1 MAFLEKIMEKLGFK
15 AKGRELM
22 IKCVTSITY
31 SMKINGKLR
40 GHIILSRGL
49 RQGDPLSPYL
59 FLLYAEGL
67 SALIKSAINSGQL
80 GGYICL
86 ARRAKIISFFFSN
99 DSLIFYRASLEE
111 CCALQRVL

>member
-80 GGYICL
+80 GGVYLFGGEGQNYLI
-86 ARRAKIISFFFSN
+86 FFSD